1 MADTKK
7 EEVKKNLIQSRAGLT
22 AVLQELDEADWEK
35 VVQSEGAHWT
45 VSDIL
50 RHLISAEKGMIGLM
64 EQFQQ
69 GNDPVPADFD
79 RDRYNAR
86 SIEKT
91 KSMSPAEM
99 LAAMETNRAHLL
111 QFIDTLQP
119 DDWQK
124 KGRHASLQIMSIE
137 EVCTIIAAHEF
148 VHTGEIQKAIGNQGT
163 STE

>member
-1 MADTKK
+1 MIDKKK
-7 EEVKKNLIQSRAGLT
+7 EEVKENLMQTRAGLT
-22 AVLQELDEADWEK
+22 AVLQGLNEADWEM
-35 VVQSEGAHWT
+35 VIQSEGAHWT
-45 VSDIL
+45 VSDIM

-69 GNDPVPADFD
+69 GNDPVPPDFD

-86 SIEKT
+86 SVEKT
-91 KSMSPAEM
+91 KNLTPAEM
-99 LAAMETNRAHLL
+99 MAAMESNRAHLL

-124 KGRHASLQIMSIE
+124 KGRHANLTIMTIE

-148 VHTGEIQKAIGNQGT
+148 LHTGEIQKALRNQGT